1 VSSAAVN
8 VTTPVAIVGMGAVFP
23 GASDLDAFWSNIERG
38 FDAVRDVPASRLDP
52 VYFENG
58 ALPCTRGGF
67 VDVAFDPIAFGIM
80 PLAAASAEPDQLL
93 ALHVAAA
100 ALDDAG
106 CVVPRDRTAVI
117 LGRGGYLTPGMAR
130 LVNRVRTS
138 QQLATTLHELLP
150 DLDRETIDKIR
161 AAFRARSGEGDAG
174 GDAIGLVP
182 NLAASRIANRLDVR
196 GPAYTIDAACAS
208 SLLAVDQACRE
219 LADRRADL
227 ALAGG
232 VHVCHDITFWSV
244 FAQLGA
250 LSKTSQIRPF
260 DRRADGIVI
269 GEGAGIVVLKRL
281 ADAERDGDRIYATI
295 LGTGVSSDGRESTA
309 MRPRAD
315 GQLAAIAN
323 AWRAAER
330 DPSQIGLLE
339 GHGTATPTGDAV
351 ELGALAQF
359 FGAGAPAGLG
369 SVKSMIGHAMPAAG
383 AAGLIKTALA
393 IHHGIVP
400 PSLHCDEPNPALAAT
415 RFRVLGKA
423 EPWELPKLAAV
434 SAFGFGGI
442 NAHVVVE
449 GHASAKR
456 VRRART
462 PELLAITGDSPAEI
476 LATLEGGAAK
486 SGRMRF
492 AMLEPTAERRAL
504 AKKVLDRGKAWRGN
518 NDIWFAPEPLAHSGG
533 TLAFVFPGIEAA
545 FSANTDDVQRE
556 LGVSVPEI
564 AAASAAA
571 SHATPTERELEAR
584 GQGVFALG
592 RLLAA
597 AMRRIGVTPAAI
609 AGHSIG
615 EWTGMVTS
623 ELIPADAIDT
633 FVHELPTGSLEVPDV
648 VFAAVG
654 CSATG
659 AQAALDGLAE
669 IAVSHDN
676 CPHQSIVCG
685 KRASVDVAV
694 SRLAARGVLCQ
705 VLPFKSGFHSPLLA
719 DYLGLHRRLLAGLPL
734 QRARI
739 PLWSATTCEPYPDDV
754 AEVRA
759 LAIRHLVEPVR
770 FRELIDAMY
779 ASGVRAFVQLG
790 VGSLANFVDDTLR
803 GKEHLAISAA
813 SDKHAG
819 LSQLARVRAALFVDG
834 FIDAIGDTKPDAA
847 RPKLALALGVP
858 LVTLDLP
865 PIALGDRKVDAGG
878 DPILAELLATLDE
891 AAHASRA
898 VVDAYRSQHQPPLPN
913 ELVIRRNLG
922 VASDPYLLDHCFYR
936 QPPEWP
942 TISDRYPV
950 VPMTMT
956 LGMMLDAARALRPG
970 LVAIALEDVRALRW
984 MAVEPKI
991 EIEIRAKITDDGR
1004 VDVEIP
1010 GYARAFVRLAPAYP
1024 PAPSPRL
1031 APLAKPRQ
1039 PPHTA
1044 REMYDQRWMF
1054 HGPAYQGVAL
1064 LGPLGDDGVD
1074 GAIDTLAAP
1083 GALLDCAGQLMG
1095 WWVMQHETRDR
1106 LAMPVH
1112 LERVELFGDHPNAG
1126 ERLLCN
1132 VRMRGL
1138 DAKDA
1143 RADLELHRGHRVWA
1157 RITSWTDR
1165 RFDSDDAVW
1174 RVLMYPETN
1183 ALGVSGIGGVV
1194 AMTEHWTGAASRE
1207 LMMRRYLTE
1216 RERVDYEA
1224 LTPRVRRGWLL
1235 GRMAA
1240 KDAVRFHHWNAGV
1253 GLIWPAEIVISND
1266 DSGKPLVNGLQLS
1279 IAHKDGIAVALV
1291 GTQPVGVDLEKIEP
1305 RAESFLAVAFTQAER
1320 MLGDGDEH
1328 WARLWAAKEA
1338 VAKLRGTGMT
1348 NPKAFEVIAVDHERD
1363 RVKIDDAWV
1372 DTRRDGDY
1380 MIAWVTHDQ

>member
-1 VSSAAVN
+1 MAD
-8 VTTPVAIVGMGAVFP
+8 PVAIVGMGAVFP

-38 FDAVRDVPASRLDP
+38 VDAIRDVPASRLDP
-52 VYFENG
+52 VYFETG
-58 ALPCTRGGF
+58 TLPCTRGGF
-67 VDVAFDPIAFGIM
+67 VDASFDPIAFGIM

-138 QQLATTLHELLP
+138 QQLATTLRELLP
-150 DLDRETIDKIR
+150 DLDRDTIDKIR

-219 LADRRADL
+219 LADHRADL
-227 ALAGG
+227 VLAGG

-295 LGTGVSSDGRESTA
+295 LGTGASSDGRESTA

-315 GQLAAIAN
+315 GQLAAIRD
-323 AWRAAER
+323 AWRAANR
-330 DPSQIGLLE
+330 DPNAIGLVE
-339 GHGTATPTGDAV
+339 AHGTATPTGDAV
-351 ELGALAQF
+351 ELGALGQF
-359 FGAGAPAGLG
+359 FGATAGERAGLG

-400 PSLHCDEPNPALAAT
+400 PSLHCDEPNAALAAT
-415 RFRVLGKA
+415 RFRVLGSA
-423 EPWELPKLAAV
+423 EPWQLPKLAGV

-442 NAHVVVE
+442 NAHVVIE

-456 VRRART
+456 TRRART
-462 PELLAITGDSPAEI
+462 PELVALTGNSPAEI
-476 LATLEGGAAK
+476 WTALESGVSK
-486 SGRMRF
+486 PGRMRF

-518 NDIWFAPEPLAHSGG
+518 NDIWFAPEPLAHAGG
-533 TLAFVFPGIEAA
+533 KLAFVFPGVEAA
-545 FSANTDDVQRE
+545 FAANTDDVQRE
-556 LGVSVPEI
+556 LGVNVPEI

-571 SHATPTERELEAR
+571 SAAAPTARELEAR

-597 AMRRIGVTPAAI
+597 AMRRFGITPAAI

-615 EWTGMVTS
+615 EWTGMVAS
-623 ELIPADAIDT
+623 ELIPADAIDA
-633 FVHELPTGSLEVPDV
+633 FVHDLPIGSLEVPDV

-654 CSATG
+654 CSSSG
-659 AQAALDGLAE
+659 AQAALDGLTE

-685 KRASVDVAV
+685 KRAAVDTAV
-694 SRLAARGVLCQ
+694 ERLAGRGVLCH

-719 DYLGLHRRLLAGLPL
+719 DYLGLHRRLLAELPL

-739 PLWSATTCEPYPDDV
+739 PLWSATTCAPYPDDD

-770 FRELIDAMY
+770 FRELVAAMY
-779 ASGVRAFVQLG
+779 ASGIRAFVQLG
-790 VGSLANFVDDTLR
+790 VGSLASFVGDTLR
-803 GKEHLAISAA
+803 GQEHLAISAA

-819 LSQLARVRAALFVDG
+819 LSQLARVRAALFADG
-834 FIDAIGDTKPDAA
+834 FVDAVGEAKPETP

-858 LVTLDLP
+858 LVTLGASVP
-865 PIALGDRKVDAGG
+865 PLMLGNAKPDTSG
-878 DPILAELLATLDE
+878 DPLLAELLATLDE
-891 AAHASRA
+891 AANASRA
-898 VVDAYRSQHQPPLPN
+898 VVDAYRARQQPALPS
-913 ELVIRRNLG
+913 ELVIRRRLG
-922 VASDPYLLDHCFYR
+922 VAGDPYLLDHCFYR
-936 QPPEWP
+936 QPPDWP
-942 TISDRYPV
+942 VVSDRYPV

-956 LGMMLDAARALRPG
+956 LGMMLDAARALRPE
-970 LVAIALEDVRALRW
+970 LVPIALEDVRALRW
-984 MAVEPKI
+984 MAVEPSI
-991 EIEIRAKITDDGR
+991 EIEIRAKMLSGDDADL

-1010 GYARAFVRLAPAYP
+1010 GYARALVRLAATYP
-1024 PAPSPRL
+1024 PPPSPRL

-1039 PPHTA
+1039 APHTA

-1054 HGPAYQGVAL
+1054 HGPAYQGVVE
-1064 LGPLGDDGVD
+1064 LGPVGDDGVD

-1112 LERVELFGDHPNAG
+1112 LERVELFGPHPSAG

-1132 VRMRGL
+1132 VRTRELG
-1138 DAKDA
+1138 AKDA

-1183 ALGVSGIGGVV
+1183 ALGVQGPGGVV
-1194 AMTEHWTGAASRE
+1194 AITEHWTGAASRE

-1216 RERVDYEA
+1216 RERAEYEA

-1240 KDAVRFHHWNAGV
+1240 KDAARFQHWNAGV
-1253 GLIWPAEIVISND
+1253 GLIWPAEIEITND
-1266 DSGKPLVNGLQLS
+1266 ASGKPLVDNLQLS

-1291 GTQPVGVDLEKIEP
+1291 GTSPVGVDLEKIEP
-1305 RAESFLAVAFTQAER
+1305 RVESFLAVAFTEAER
-1320 MLGDGDEH
+1320 VLGTGDEH

-1348 NPKAFEVIAVDHERD
+1348 NPKAFEARASDGD
-1363 RVKIDDAWV
+1363 RVKIDDVWV

-1380 MIAWVTHDQ
+1380 MIAWVTHEQ